1 MKKYLAFLVVLISSI
16 AFAQQADVLRIAVVT
31 EPTSLDP
38 ITTNNIPSRLVF
50 MQIHDGLVAYGQD
63 LSIQPALAES
73 WEISEDGRVYTFRIR
88 EGVTF
93 HNGDPLT
100 SADAAYAISTS
111 QNPDLQ
117 SQWLGILSG
126 VLSVETP
133 DDQTLVVRLEEPDA
147 SFLDQIT
154 YLGIPN
160 SVVHASVGADAYAI
174 NPVGTGPFKFE
185 SWSRGERVVL
195 AANPDYWVAA
205 PNLDRVEFRAI
216 PERSVAAIELEAG
229 GVHVAQSLA
238 AEDLLRLEDHDD
250 IVIDSVATLSYY
262 YVAINQQSGPLA
274 DPQVRRALQYA
285 IPMDQFVDTIFQGV
299 GAIRAYSSFAPT
311 NQAYDEGLVADYPEY
326 DPETARELLAEAGY
340 PDGFSTTIY
349 TPTDS
354 NRRQIAE
361 LMQAALSQVGITAE
375 VSPVEFGTLLPLT
388 YSGEA
393 PMWIL
398 GWTNGVDPNNYIY
411 EMFHSDP
418 AAWAEDAVT
427 FNSVRYD
434 NPEVDALVEEARRI
448 TDIDERLE
456 IYREAARIV
465 FLEDVAH
472 IPAYHQT
479 STMAYLDTVQD
490 LVVDPNSGILLV
502 TPYNNVSLGNTQ

>member
-1 MKKYLAFLVVLISSI
+1 MKRILVVLLALLCSISL
-16 AFAQQADVLRIAVVT
+16 AQQPNTLRIAVVT

-73 WEISEDGRVYTFRIR
+73 WEISEDGLVYTFTIR
-88 EGVTF
+88 EGITF

-100 SADAAYAISTS
+100 SADAAYAIRTS
-111 QNPDLQ
+111 QSPELQ

-126 VLSVETP
+126 VLSLETP
-133 DDQTLVVRLEEPDA
+133 DDRTLVVRLEEPDA
-147 SFLDQIT
+147 SFLDQIV

-160 SVVHASVGADAYAI
+160 SVVHASVGTDAYAI
-174 NPVGTGPFKFE
+174 NPVGTGPFKFV
-185 SWSRGERVVL
+185 SWTRGERVVL
-195 AANPDYWVAA
+195 EANPDYWVAA

-216 PERSVAAIELEAG
+216 PERAVAAIELEAG
-229 GVHVAQSLA
+229 GAHIAQQLA
-238 AEDLLRLEDHDD
+238 AEDLIRLTEHDG
-250 IVIDSVATLSYY
+250 ITVESVPTLSYY
-262 YVAINQQSGPLA
+262 YVAINNESGPLA

-311 NQAYDEGLVADYPEY
+311 NQAYDESLVADYPSY
-326 DPETARELLAEAGY
+326 DPETARRLLAEAGY
-340 PDGFSTTIY
+340 PNGFSTTIY

-354 NRRQIAE
+354 NRRQLGE

-393 PMWIL
+393 PIWIL
-398 GWTNGVDPNNYIY
+398 GWTNGVDPNNYLY

-418 AAWAEDAVT
+418 AAWAEDGVT
-427 FNSVRYD
+427 FNSVRYS
-434 NPEVDALVEEARRI
+434 NPAVDVMLEEARRI
-448 TDIDERLE
+448 TDMDERLE
-456 IYREAARIV
+456 IYREAARII

-472 IPAYHQT
+472 IAGYHQT
-479 STMAYLDTVQD
+479 STLAYLDSVQD
-490 LVVDPNSGILLV
+490 VVVDPNSGILLV
-502 TPYNNVSLGNTQ
+502 TPYNNVSLKADQ